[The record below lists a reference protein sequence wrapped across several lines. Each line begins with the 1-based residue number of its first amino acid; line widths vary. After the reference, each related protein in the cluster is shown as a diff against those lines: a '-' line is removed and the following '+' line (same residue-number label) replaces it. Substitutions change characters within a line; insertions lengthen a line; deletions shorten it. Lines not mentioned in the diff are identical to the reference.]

1 MRPRRRLSAR
11 AGLIP
16 ALAASALLAGCGG
29 DSGGDVTTDPASLV
43 PSKRDYIVQADT
55 ICAQADQ
62 AIQTEAEV
70 SLGIGA
76 GDFKLTPQGEIVFK
90 SGRRPSEERIR
101 RFGTEVVIPALRE
114 QLDRLR
120 ALTPPSGDEAEVG
133 AIYDRAERGIQR
145 LEADPAL
152 FNDAAAVRSALT
164 EARRLGRRY
173 GFFECG
179 TYSGP

>member
-1 MRPRRRLSAR
+1 MEIRREGRHAAGPRCACAADGGLRWRRRR
-11 AGLIP
+11 Q
-16 ALAASALLAGCGG
+16 CH
-29 DSGGDVTTDPASLV
+29 DRRRVLV

-70 SLGIGA
+70 GLGIGA
-76 GDFKLTPQGEIVFK
+76 NDFELTSEGEIVFK
-90 SGRRPSEERIR
+90 SGRRPTDARIR
-101 RFGTEVVIPALRE
+101 RFGTEVVIPTLRE
-114 QLDRLR
+114 QLERLR
-120 ALTPPSGDEAEVG
+120 ALTPPSGDEAEVA
-133 AIYDRAERGIQR
+133 AIYDRAERGIDR
-145 LEADPAL
+145 LAADP
-152 FNDAAAVRSALT
+152 DAFSDAGAVRRSLT